1 MSENKKNDA
10 MKWMGMAWEMA
21 ATMGVFVFLG
31 WKGDAWLGTKPW
43 LTLLGSLLGVG
54 GAMWVMFRKAFK
66 K

>member
-1 MSENKKNDA
+1 

-21 ATMGVFVFLG
+21 ATIGVFVFLG

-43 LTLLGSLLGVG
+43 LTLVGSLLGVG

>member
-1 MSENKKNDA
+1 
-10 MKWMGMAWEMA
+10 MKWAGMAWEMA

-43 LTLLGSLLGVG
+43 LTLVGSLLGVG
-54 GAMWVMFRKAFK
+54 GAMWVMFRKALK